1 MCVTTRSSHLPQLSH
16 HYYCAYVLMN
26 VYMCMYACETRCLCV
41 CVRFNALK
49 AVKRKMFETVKST
62 GTANCKS
69 NETNGNFNQV
79 THGVGGVATVV
90 AISATNQRAI
100 HSTIAY
106 R

>member
-1 MCVTTRSSHLPQLSH
+1 
-16 HYYCAYVLMN
+16 
-26 VYMCMYACETRCLCV
+26 
-41 CVRFNALK
+41 
-49 AVKRKMFETVKST
+49 MFETVKST